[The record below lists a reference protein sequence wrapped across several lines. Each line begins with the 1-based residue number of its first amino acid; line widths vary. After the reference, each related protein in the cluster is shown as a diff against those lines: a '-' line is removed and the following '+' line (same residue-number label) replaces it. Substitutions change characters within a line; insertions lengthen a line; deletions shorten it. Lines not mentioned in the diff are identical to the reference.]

1 MTITLN
7 GTTGITT
14 PALDS
19 SGPLTSLG
27 IDDNATST
35 AITIDASN
43 NVGIGTSSPSGYDS
57 RANNLVVGDA
67 GDAGIT
73 IFSGATSNARLQF
86 APSGSTGLDNGLI
99 GYDNSNDLMVF
110 ATGGSD
116 RMRIDSAGR
125 VTMPY
130 QPAFKISYSSAS
142 GGDTGSDQD
151 LTFKVQE
158 QNIGGHY
165 NSTTGKFTA
174 PVSGTYMF
182 VFNLL
187 LTGMGGGD
195 SFEMFI
201 KKNGNSAQNSIR
213 NAYSSGSTGLGGYI
227 AGLVVCQVPLSVN
240 DFVTFQYYR
249 GGSTATVYS
258 SANWSNYS
266 GHLIG

>member
-1 MTITLN
+1 MSITLN

-116 RMRIDSAGR
+116 RMRIDSTGA

-130 QPAFKISYSSAS
+130 QPAFLVRPAS
-142 GGDTGSDQD
+142 TQSNLPLNG
-151 LTFKVQE
+151 
-158 QNIGGHY
+158 
-165 NSTTGKFTA
+165 STTIIMGAEIFDQNSDFSSNTFTA
-174 PVSGTYMF
+174 PVAGRYQFAVQISIE
-182 VFNLL
+182 NL
-187 LTGMGGGD
+187 D
-195 SFEMFI
+195 
-201 KKNGNSAQNSIR
+201 
-213 NAYSSGSTGLGGYI
+213 
-227 AGLVVCQVPLSVN
+227 
-240 DFVTFQYYR
+240 
-249 GGSTATVYS
+249 TATAYYQSDIITSNRNYQYIYDPTHHNADVTYATFCI
-258 SANWSNYS
+258 SALADMDAGDTAYVRIYIPNS
-266 GHLIG
+266 GAAQANVGASTSFSGYLAC